1 MQADPQILQ
10 NHIQNKSEIG
20 SNSSSKNSALKNN
33 NKYIASSHLNTASNN
48 QCQDRQFSK
57 LQGIQ
62 VPLRSIILSQS
73 PNPWKTN
80 NTILNSNL
88 RHFRILFKKR
98 NQNFIRKKQQNNRRQ
113 DHKNC
118 QSQSGQ
124 VEVSSTKHPHLVFID
139 LVAILAGSIGLG
151 HQGFKSPIESE
162 THVRAKETDHHVA
175 ETQTFY
181 YGDCVFFGLDV

>member
-62 VPLRSIILSQS
+62 VPLRSIILSQT
-73 PNPWKTN
+73 PK
-80 NTILNSNL
+80 
-88 RHFRILFKKR
+88 
-98 NQNFIRKKQQNNRRQ
+98 
-113 DHKNC
+113 
-118 QSQSGQ
+118 
-124 VEVSSTKHPHLVFID
+124 PHLYENI
-139 LVAILAGSIGLG
+139 
-151 HQGFKSPIESE
+151 K
-162 THVRAKETDHHVA
+162 
-175 ETQTFY
+175 
-181 YGDCVFFGLDV
+181 